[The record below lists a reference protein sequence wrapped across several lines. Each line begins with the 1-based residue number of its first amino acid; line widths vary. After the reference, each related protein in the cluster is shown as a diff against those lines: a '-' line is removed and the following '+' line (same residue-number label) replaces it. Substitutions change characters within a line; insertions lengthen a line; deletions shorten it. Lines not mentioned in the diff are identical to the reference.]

1 MKNILLAASLAVL
14 TAPLFP
20 AIASAGPV
28 ESACVR
34 SDRPQASRALCRC
47 IDAVA
52 QRTLTRSEQRR
63 AASFFRDPQL
73 AQDVRMSKSDRDS
86 AFWARYRA
94 FGETAERT
102 CSPS

>member
-1 MKNILLAASLAVL
+1 MRKTLLAASLAIL
-14 TAPLFP
+14 AAPLLP

-28 ESACVR
+28 ESACLR
-34 SDRPQASRALCRC
+34 SDRAQATRALCRC
-47 IDAVA
+47 VDAVA

-73 AQDVRMSKSDRDS
+73 AQDVRMSKSDRDN

-94 FGETAERT
+94 FGEAAERS
-102 CSPS
+102 CS